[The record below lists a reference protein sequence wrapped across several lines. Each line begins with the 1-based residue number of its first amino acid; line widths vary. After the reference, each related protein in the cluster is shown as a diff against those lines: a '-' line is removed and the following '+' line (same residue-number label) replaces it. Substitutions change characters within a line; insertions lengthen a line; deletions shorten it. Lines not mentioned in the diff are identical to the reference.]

1 MVAPKAP
8 MLVLT
13 VAGVL
18 LACWYL
24 LQYEG
29 EPRPVRPALVF
40 LLDQWQE
47 WYVPPSLFENLD
59 QPDVL
64 YVVPAA
70 QTGPDALFDALRL
83 EVKSGALTPAR
94 IRLGPGTRYLPFDSS
109 EVVGVPAFGLRG
121 LSLRRP
127 AFHLFS
133 FPGGGGPGLHFVDS
147 ATGVVRIGAGPRTLL
162 TLTVIN
168 SSRLPELRARLW
180 TDRAR
185 RWAAFLWRGSEGWT
199 LYLFSLPPD

>member
-1 MVAPKAP
+1 

-29 EPRPVRPALVF
+29 EPRPVRPALVS
-40 LLDQWQE
+40 LLHQGQE

-59 QPDVL
+59 QPDAL

-70 QTGPDALFDALRL
+70 QPGPDGLFEALRL
-83 EVKSGALTPAR
+83 EVKSGARSPAR
-94 IRLGPGTRYLPFDSS
+94 IRFGPGTRYLPFDSA
-109 EVVGVPAFGLRG
+109 EVVGVPAFALRG
-121 LSLRRP
+121 LSLPRP
-127 AFHLFS
+127 TFHLFS

-162 TLTVIN
+162 TGIN
-168 SSRLPELRARLW
+168 SSRLPELRSRLW

-199 LYLFSLPPD
+199 LYVFSLRPD